1 MKQTRRI
8 PDCEMALA
16 IETDETGLG
25 FWFLPVMREL
35 ARQGVE
41 PLDGLRGRMRMN
53 VGRLLC
59 RGVLIKNFSYGSR
72 AVIQMSANRGSGGW
86 FPRGMTNETVPLIFD
101 CWETNWT
108 FWERTMKRGRVR
120 TAMFTSSQ
128 AAEEMSQ
135 RMPGLRAIWVPEAI
149 ELSDYK
155 LGGALSERSI
165 GLLEIG
171 RSFERF
177 NQVIREPLAK
187 SGVKHLYSLEG
198 HVFPTRKELA
208 EGLADARAVLC
219 YPRSI
224 THPGHAGK
232 VETITLRY
240 FETMAAGAIVVGHA
254 PAELVKLFG
263 YNPVVEIDPEGGAAS
278 ASALLEVIN
287 APEQYQELVDSNTKR
302 LAEVGTW
309 QTRVQDLLAVLN
321 ETGYTTTGIPV
332 EGSGRGTVSEIPRAA
347 TAGTCPA

>member
-1 MKQTRRI
+1 MSRARREF
-8 PDCEMALA
+8 DCEIDLA
-16 IETDETGLG
+16 IETDETGVG

-41 PLDGLRGRMRMN
+41 PIGGRRGRMRMN

-59 RGVLIKNFSYGSR
+59 RSVLIQNFSYGSR
-72 AVIQMSANRGSGGW
+72 AVIQMSGNRGSGRW
-86 FPRGMTNETVPLIFD
+86 FPRGMTSEIVPLMFD
-101 CWETNWT
+101 CWEKNWPW
-108 FWERTMKRGRVR
+108 WERTMRRGRVR

-128 AAEEMSQ
+128 AAEAMGQ
-135 RMPGLRAIWVPEAI
+135 RMPGLRTIWVPEAI
-149 ELSDYK
+149 DLSDYRC
-155 LGGALSERSI
+155 GGVLSERSI

-171 RSFERF
+171 RPFASFNR
-177 NQVIREPLAK
+177 VIRGPLAEC
-187 SGVKHLYSLEG
+187 GVKHLYSLEG
-198 HVFPTRKELA
+198 HVFSTRAELV

-219 YPRSI
+219 YPSSI
-224 THPGHAGK
+224 THPELAGK

-254 PAELVKLFG
+254 PSELVKLFG

-287 APEQYQELVDSNTKR
+287 APERYQELVDRNTKR

-309 QTRVQDLLAVLN
+309 QTRVHDLLAVLH
-321 ETGYTTTGIPV
+321 EMGYKTAGAPAV
-332 EGSGRGTVSEIPRAA
+332 GSGLGTVCEISGAA
-347 TAGTCPA
+347 AVGGLPA